1 MKRLLYNIIR
11 SISKKWN
18 VDTISKISEK
28 WRVIKSQWIA
38 GKMAEAGDGVYFK
51 YVAQLH
57 DHQFIRIGNN
67 SSFGKDLYLTAWC
80 HYRQWSSNSSKCSGY
95 KGCSG
100 L

>member
-38 GKMAEAGDGVYFK
+38 GKMAEAGDGVFFK

-57 DHQFIRIGNN
+57 DPQFIHIGNN
-67 SSFGKDLYLTAWC
+67 TSFGKDLYLTAWGEVIVN
-80 HYRQWSSNSSKCSGY
+80 QIFPLATIVLL
-95 KGCSG
+95 G
-100 L
+100 LITI